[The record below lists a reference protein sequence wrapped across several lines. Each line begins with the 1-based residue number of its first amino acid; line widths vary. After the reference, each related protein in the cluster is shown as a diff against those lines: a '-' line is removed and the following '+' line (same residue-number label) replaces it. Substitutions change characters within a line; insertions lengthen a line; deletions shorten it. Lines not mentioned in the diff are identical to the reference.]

1 MSILIKNG
9 RVVTAADDY
18 FADIFIEGD
27 KVTQIGK
34 DLAVKAD
41 ETIDATGKLVIPG
54 GIDPHTHFDMPF
66 GGTTSADDFES
77 GTIAAAFGGTTSV
90 VDFAIQSKGE
100 STLKGLDTWH
110 AKAEGKATIDY
121 AFHMIVTD
129 MPDERLPEMRR
140 LADAG
145 VTSYKLFMAYPGVLY
160 VDDGTLYR
168 TFRQAGENKTRICM
182 HAENGIV
189 IDEIIKA
196 AVKDGKLEPKYHA
209 ATRPTRMEAEGV
221 HRAISIAEVADVPLH
236 IVHLSCADALQEVK
250 LARMRG
256 VDVQAETCPQY
267 LFLDETYYD
276 KPNFEGAKWVMTP
289 ALRNK
294 ENHAD
299 LWRGLALGHLALVAT
314 DHCPFCFKGQKEL
327 GRESFTKI
335 PNGAP
340 GVENRMTLLYQGV
353 LKGHYGLNRF
363 VEISSTAAARTF
375 GMFPRKGTI
384 AVGSD
389 ADIVVFDPEKRVTI
403 SVNNPET
410 HHMKV
415 DFSSYEGF
423 EVQGYPETVLSRG
436 RVIAEKGKQR
446 TKGGGQF
453 VKRALTGELLR

>member
-1 MSILIKNG
+1 MSILIKGG
-9 RVVTAADDY
+9 RVVTSADDY
-18 FADIFIEGD
+18 VADVFIEGE
-27 KVTQIGK
+27 KVHTIGK
-34 DLAVKAD
+34 DLAVEAD
-41 ETIDATGKLVIPG
+41 EVIDAKGKLVIPG
-54 GIDPHTHFDMPF
+54 GIDPHTHLDMPF

-77 GTIAAAFGGTTSV
+77 GTIAAAFGGTTCL

-100 STLKGLDTWH
+100 STLKGLDAWH
-110 AKAEGKATIDY
+110 AKAEGKATVDY
-121 AFHMIVTD
+121 GFHMIVTD
-129 MPDERLPEMRR
+129 MPDERLPEMQR

-196 AVKDGKLEPKYHA
+196 AVKDGKLEPKYHSL
-209 ATRPTRMEAEGV
+209 TRPTRMEAEGV
-221 HRAISIAEVADVPLH
+221 HRAIAIAEVADVPLH
-236 IVHLSCADALQEVK
+236 IVHLSCADALEQVK
-250 LARMRG
+250 LGRMRG

-267 LFLDETYYD
+267 LFLDYSYYE
-276 KPNFEGAKWVMTP
+276 KPDFEGAKWVMTP
-289 ALRNK
+289 ALREKWNQ
-294 ENHAD
+294 D
-299 LWRGLALGHLALVAT
+299 VLWQGLRMGHLALVAT

-353 LKGHYGLNRF
+353 LNGHYDLNRF

-375 GMFPRKGTI
+375 GMFPKKGTV

-389 ADIVVFDPEKRVTI
+389 ADIVLFDPEKRVTI
-403 SVNNPET
+403 SASDPTT

-415 DFSSYEGF
+415 DYSAYEGF
-423 EVQGYPETVLSRG
+423 EVQGYPDTVLSRG
-436 RVIAEKGKQR
+436 RVIVEKGKQR
-446 TKGGGQF
+446 TRGGGRF
-453 VKRALTGELLR
+453 VKRALAGELLR

>member
-1 MSILIKNG
+1 MSILIKGG

-18 FADIFIEGD
+18 VADVFIEGE
-27 KVTQIGK
+27 KVHTIGK
-34 DLAVKAD
+34 DLSVRAD
-41 ETIDATGKLVIPG
+41 EVIDATGKLVIPG
-54 GIDPHTHFDMPF
+54 GIDPHTHLDMPF
-66 GGTTSADDFES
+66 GGTNSADDFES
-77 GTIAAAFGGTTSV
+77 GTIAAAFGGTTSL
-90 VDFAIQSKGE
+90 VDFAIQTKGE

-129 MPDERLPEMRR
+129 MPDERLPELRT

-189 IDEIIKA
+189 IDEIIKG
-196 AVKDGKLEPKYHA
+196 AVKDGKIEPKYHA
-209 ATRPTRMEAEGV
+209 ITRPTRMEAEGV
-221 HRAISIAEVADVPLH
+221 HRAIAIAEVADVPLH
-236 IVHLSCADALQEVK
+236 IVHLSCADALEQVK
-250 LARMRG
+250 LGRMRG

-267 LFLDETYYD
+267 LFLDDSYYE
-276 KPNFEGAKWVMTP
+276 KPDFEGAKWVMTP
-289 ALRNK
+289 ALRDKSNQ
-294 ENHAD
+294 AV
-299 LWRGLALGHLALVAT
+299 LWQGLRMGHLALVAT

-353 LKGHYGLNRF
+353 LKGHYDLNRF

-375 GMFPRKGTI
+375 GMFPKKGTVAI
-384 AVGSD
+384 GSD
-389 ADIVVFDPEKRVTI
+389 ADIVVFDPGKRVTI

-415 DFSSYEGF
+415 DYSAYEGF

-436 RVIAEKGKQR
+436 RVIVEKGKQR
-446 TKGGGQF
+446 TRGGGRF